1 MAGIFGARADEIEVD
16 RAGSRQRPLSK
27 LKMRL
32 GDDEDDEDDG
42 VNNITIEEDVVRLFL
57 AHRAAGISI
66 EITDPDSDLDFILAN

>member
-1 MAGIFGARADEIEVD
+1 MAEIFGARDDEIEVD

-42 VNNITIEEDVVRLFL
+42 VNNIIIEEDVIRLFL
-57 AHRAAGISI
+57 AYRAAGISI
-66 EITDPDSDLDFILAN
+66 EITDPDSELDFILAN